1 MRRALI
7 AVLALAA
14 AAAAS
19 AQTVA
24 YNGRLGDKA
33 LLVIDGQPRTVA
45 TGASIGGV
53 RLVSLGEDSAVVEV
67 DGKRAVLRLGGTQAN
82 LAGGGVAGG
91 GGNGRIVVP
100 ADPLGHFSPRGA
112 INGRATTFL
121 VDTGAS
127 AVAMSRGEAERLGV
141 DWKSGRPGLTGTANG
156 SVEVHVVTLAQVRV
170 GEVTVYEVPAIVVP
184 AAMPY
189 VLLGNSFLNRFQMRR
204 DNDVLTLERRY

>member
-1 MRRALI
+1 MRRAL
-7 AVLALAA
+7 AALLALG

-24 YNGRLGDKA
+24 YHGRLGDKA

-45 TGASIGGV
+45 TGATAGSV
-53 RLVSLGEDSAVVEV
+53 RLVSLGDDTAVVEFGGRRV
-67 DGKRAVLRLGGTQAN
+67 ALPLGATQAN
-82 LAGGGVAGG
+82 LAGGGVAGAG
-91 GGNGRIVVP
+91 AGRIVVT
-100 ADPLGHFSPRGA
+100 ADTLGHFSPRGA

-141 DWKSGRPGLTGTANG
+141 DWKGGRPGLTGTANG
-156 SVEVHVVTLAQVRV
+156 SVEAHLVTLAQVRV

-204 DNDVLTLERRY
+204 ENDVLTLERRY